1 MINEQKRLDTIT
13 NNLANSNTTGFKKE
27 GMVAQSFDERLAIKI
42 KDTSALANRPEG
54 IGYISL
60 GTKVGETYTN
70 WEQGGFQIT
79 DKPSDLAVAGS
90 GFFAVAYTNKAGE
103 TSVMYTRDGAFTV
116 DTDGYIRTSNG
127 DYLLNS
133 EGALTGQYGED
144 YYVQIDPALEY
155 AVAQDGTI
163 TQNGEEVDTIG
174 LVDVADYDYINKYGE
189 NLYSLIDGGEI
200 IEAEKT
206 DKKRKKQI
214 EKIRHG
220 EYKKIKKGD
229 VLVDLRGES
238 DPGQIGSEI
247 NSEINEDGEK
257 SVSNSKNNKSNNDS
271 KDNNDKSE
279 SNKKNNISNDKDNE
293 SESESKKKEDGT
305 NSDEESKSKSNKK
318 DGSSKDENE
327 DEENENEDENDDD
340 KKSKKDEDDINEEI
354 KDDKES

>member
-1 MINEQKRLDTIT
+1 MVKGLYTAYTGMINEQKRLDTIT

-200 IEAEKT
+200 IEAENGY
-206 DKKRKKQI
+206 I
-214 EKIRHG
+214 EQG
-220 EYKKIKKGD
+220 
-229 VLVDLRGES
+229 VLESSNVNVVDEMVTMITIARAYEA
-238 DPGQIGSEI
+238 GQKMIQ
-247 NSEINEDGEK
+247 
-257 SVSNSKNNKSNNDS
+257 
-271 KDNNDKSE
+271 
-279 SNKKNNISNDKDNE
+279 
-293 SESESKKKEDGT
+293 T
-305 NSDEESKSKSNKK
+305 
-318 DGSSKDENE
+318 E
-327 DEENENEDENDDD
+327 DETLD
-340 KKSKKDEDDINEEI
+340 KTVNQVGQV
-354 KDDKES
+354 